1 MEEEKQMALN
11 ISFEGFVQEV
21 KEFGWGTVVTVVH
34 NQRSKNDATGQWETV
49 GKDYLDVTTD
59 GPIPP
64 KDTKV
69 AVSGRLKVSTY
80 QKKDGTTGI
89 ALKVAGATISEAT
102 RGNAVAA
109 TKEILEPLDPS
120 LPF

>member
-1 MEEEKQMALN
+1 MALN
-11 ISFEGFVQEV
+11 ITFEGFVQEI

-34 NQRSKNDATGQWETV
+34 NQRAKNNSGQWETV

-64 KDTKV
+64 KDSKV
-69 AVSGRLKVSTY
+69 VVEGRLKVSTY
-80 QKKDGTTGI
+80 QKRDGSTGI
-89 ALKVAGATISEAT
+89 ALKVSGATISEAV

>member
-1 MEEEKQMALN
+1 MALN
-11 ISFEGFVQEV
+11 ISFEGYVQEI
-21 KEFGWGTVVTVVH
+21 KEFGWGTVVTVTH
-34 NQRSKNDATGQWETV
+34 NQRAKNAVGEWETV

-59 GPIPP
+59 GPIPA

-69 AVSGRLKVSTY
+69 VVSGRLKVSTY
-80 QKKDGTTGI
+80 IKKDGSTGI

-109 TKEILEPLDPS
+109 AKEILDPT

>member
-1 MEEEKQMALN
+1 MALN
-11 ISFEGFVQEV
+11 ISFEGYVQEI
-21 KEFGWGTVVTVVH
+21 KEFGWGTVVTVTH
-34 NQRSKNDATGQWETV
+34 NQRGKNAAGEWETV

-59 GPIPP
+59 GPIPA

-80 QKKDGTTGI
+80 IKKDGSHGI

-109 TKEILEPLDPS
+109 AKEILDPT

>member
-1 MEEEKQMALN
+1 MALN
-11 ISFEGFVQEV
+11 IQFEGFVQEI

-34 NQRSKNDATGQWETV
+34 NQRAKNDATGQWETV

-59 GPIPP
+59 GPIPA

-69 AVSGRLKVSTY
+69 SVQGRLKVSTY
-80 QKKDGTTGI
+80 QKRDGSTGV

-109 TKEILEPLDPS
+109 AKEILEPLDS
-120 LPF
+120 GMPF